1 MVNWKSKKLGDLLL
15 LANGIVLVLL
25 INVVSSQFFYR
36 LDLTEE
42 KRYSIKEATQQA
54 LKTIDDDVY
63 IEVYLE
69 GEINAEF
76 RRFQKAIRET
86 LEEFRIYSNDKIHYK
101 FINPSQAISE
111 KARSEFMMDLASKG
125 IQPTNVVDKQNG
137 QRIEKLIF
145 PGAVISYGTREVGVM
160 LLKGNKATTPEE
172 EINQSIEGIEYELA
186 NAIYKLTTLDHKRI
200 GLVKGHGELDGL
212 HIEAFTR
219 VLAEVYDTFS
229 VNLSRSN
236 LNDFD
241 ALVIAKPTQSF
252 TSVDKYALDQYIMH
266 GGSVLIL
273 MDKLE
278 ATMDSASRKDY
289 FAFPYDVNLDDQL
302 FKYGLRLNMNLIQDR
317 NSAKYPI
324 ITGQVGNKPKI
335 QLMDWPF
342 FPLVNRYADHP
353 ITRNLDAVV
362 TKFVSTMDTV
372 KAAGVKKTPLLF
384 SSPYS
389 RTITAPVNVTV
400 NEVRKNLS
408 VEQFTNSFPLAY
420 LLEGTFTSL
429 YKNRFLPEGVDKK
442 AFKEQSK
449 PAKVIVIAD
458 GDLVRNDINP
468 RTQEPQP
475 LGFDPFSKYTFANQE
490 LLINML
496 SYLTDENGLIRARNK
511 EVKIRPLDQ
520 EKIVGEKIKWQI
532 INIVF
537 PLVLLIAYGI
547 IRAVIR
553 KKRYASF

>member
-42 KRYSIKEATQQA
+42 KRYSIKEPTQQA

-212 HIEAFTR
+212 HIESFTR

-449 PAKVIVIAD
+449 PTKVIVIAD

>member
-1 MVNWKSKKLGDLLL
+1 MVNWKSKRLGDLLL
-15 LANGIVLVLL
+15 LANGIVLIFL

-42 KRYSIKEATQQA
+42 KRYSIKEPTQQA

-186 NAIYKLTTLDHKRI
+186 NAIYKLTTLDHKRV

-212 HIEAFTR
+212 QIEAFTR

-266 GGSVLIL
+266 GGNVLIL

-278 ATMDSASRKDY
+278 ATMDSASRNDY
-289 FAFPYDVNLDDQL
+289 FAFPYDINLDDQL

-317 NSAKYPI
+317 TSAKYPI

-372 KAAGVKKTPLLF
+372 KAEGVKKTPLLF

-449 PAKVIVIAD
+449 PTKVIVIAD
-458 GDLVRNDINP
+458 GDLVRNDVNP

-496 SYLTDENGLIRARNK
+496 AYLTDENGLIRARNK

-537 PLVLLIAYGI
+537 PLALLIAYGI